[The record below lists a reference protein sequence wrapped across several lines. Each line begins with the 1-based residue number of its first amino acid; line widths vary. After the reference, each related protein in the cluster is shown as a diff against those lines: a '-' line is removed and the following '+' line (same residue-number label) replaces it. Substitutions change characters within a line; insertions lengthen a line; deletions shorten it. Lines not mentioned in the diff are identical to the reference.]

1 MVASTLQ
8 SSGDSL
14 GRLMSPNLRLFAAIS
29 ATCFLLDQGS
39 KQWVMTNIAP
49 YGSIEVMSDLF
60 YLTHVRNPGAA
71 FSMFANASDD
81 FRRFFFVGVGG
92 LAIAMIVSFFRSL
105 SPGDRLAAGA
115 LGSILGGA
123 LGNLFD
129 RVFRGEEF
137 FLGGVV
143 DWLHVRLWTGGS
155 FPDFNFA
162 DSFIIIGVAL
172 LVFELFTAEGELDAA
187 GSPPSDGDKTVEEDH
202 TPRGSDGAAP
212 A

>member
-1 MVASTLQ
+1 
-8 SSGDSL
+8 
-14 GRLMSPNLRLFAAIS
+14 MSPNLRLFFAVA

-39 KQWVMTNIAP
+39 KQWVLANIDP
-49 YGSIEVMSDLF
+49 YGSIEVFGNLF
-60 YLTHVRNPGAA
+60 YLTNVRNPGAA
-71 FSMFANASDD
+71 FSMFADASNA
-81 FRRFFFVGVGG
+81 FRQFFFVGVGG
-92 LAIAMIVSFFRSL
+92 LAIGMIVSFYRSL
-105 SPGDRLAAGA
+105 SPGDRLAAAA

-172 LVFELFTAEGELDAA
+172 LVFELFTAEGELDADA
-187 GSPPSDGDKTVEEDH
+187 GDD
-202 TPRGSDGAAP
+202 PRGSEDEAP